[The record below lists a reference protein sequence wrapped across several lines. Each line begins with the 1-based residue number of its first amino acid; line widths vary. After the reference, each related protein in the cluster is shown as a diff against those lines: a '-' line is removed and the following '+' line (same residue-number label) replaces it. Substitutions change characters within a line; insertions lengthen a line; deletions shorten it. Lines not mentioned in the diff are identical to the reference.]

1 MKRATGIM
9 TMVLAG
15 AMQLGSVQVLASE
28 ATQNPAYQQLLTQ
41 FVTLSQNESPLAYAR
56 LVAEPV
62 VQDPSDKTF
71 TDLVALL
78 KPHAHA
84 VLAGDTVLGCALCL
98 DDPCGERFP
107 EDE

>member
-15 AMQLGSVQVLASE
+15 SMLLSSSQVLAGE
-28 ATQNPAYQQLLTQ
+28 AQQAEAYQQLLTQ

-62 VQDPSDKTF
+62 R
-71 TDLVALL
+71 
-78 KPHAHA
+78 
-84 VLAGDTVLGCALCL
+84 CC
-98 DDPCGERFP
+98 C
-107 EDE
+107 